1 MSPGRFK
8 SYDYAVLG
16 LFVLVVIC
24 VSLSWYTISVTLQD
38 QNLGAADSGWHYIWG
53 ILAFVAAL
61 TAAVMVLGKTASA
74 QGGTLPRWY
83 KQGPIVIGL
92 GDLVTLFAVIGF
104 IDRPGRGVDV
114 SGLVSIGYGAGIY
127 LTLIAGLL
135 IGGCG
140 VMALLDKLRVTM
152 GARTPG
158 EAMDTGAPATCK
170 ACGMT
175 VEPGSGTCRSCGEPQ
190 G

>member
-1 MSPGRFK
+1 MGPGRFK

-16 LFVLVVIC
+16 LFALVVIG
-24 VSLSWYTISVTLQD
+24 VSLSWYTISVTLED
-38 QNLGAADSGWHYIWG
+38 QVLGAADSGWHYTWG

-61 TAAVMVLGKTASA
+61 IAVIMVLGKAASA
-74 QGGTLPRWY
+74 QSGSLPRWY

-92 GDLVTLFAVIGF
+92 GDLVTLFAIIGF

-114 SGLVSIGYGAGIY
+114 FGLVSIGYGAGIY
-127 LTLIAGLL
+127 LTLVAGLL
-135 IGGCG
+135 MGGCG
-140 VMALLDKLRVTM
+140 VLALLDKLRATA
-152 GARTPG
+152 GAGTPG
-158 EAMDTGAPATCK
+158 EAVDAVPPTICK

-175 VEPGSGTCRSCGEPQ
+175 VEPGSGKCRSCGEPQ